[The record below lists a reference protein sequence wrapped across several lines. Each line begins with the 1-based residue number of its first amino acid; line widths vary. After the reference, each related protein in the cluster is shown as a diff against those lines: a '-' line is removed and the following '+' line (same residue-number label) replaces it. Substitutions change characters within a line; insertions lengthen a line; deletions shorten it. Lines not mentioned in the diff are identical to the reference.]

1 MSVFF
6 FSQIFLSSASS
17 YCILNAGAD
26 VGVGGGRLDSALQGY
41 AKSQYNSPGGLMDEV
56 YKYPC
61 TCGGTP
67 PPVAENEMRPHAHRI
82 PDEKYAGEVCGGTIM
97 LMVGEDNALLAY
109 GIQGQR
115 IAVDIMH

>member
-6 FSQIFLSSASS
+6 LSLLFLSFASF

-41 AKSQYNSPGGLMDEV
+41 VKFQYNSPGGLMDEV

-61 TCGGTP
+61 TCGGTSSP
-67 PPVAENEMRPHAHRI
+67 ATENEMRHRI

-97 LMVGEDNALLAY
+97 LMVGEDNALLAH
-109 GIQGQR
+109 GIHGQR
-115 IAVDIMH
+115 IAVDIVH

>member
-1 MSVFF
+1 MSL
-6 FSQIFLSSASS
+6 SRLSSLLLLVLRVC
-17 YCILNAGAD
+17 YTVLMPGTTN
-26 VGVGGGRLDSALQGY
+26 VLRLDSALQGY
-41 AKSQYNSPGGLMDEV
+41 VKFQYKSAQGMMDEV

-67 PPVAENEMRPHAHRI
+67 PPVAENEMRHAHRI

-97 LMVGEDNALLAY
+97 LMVGEDNALVAY

-115 IAVDIMH
+115 IAVDIVH

>member
-1 MSVFF
+1 MPGTTNV
-6 FSQIFLSSASS
+6 L
-17 YCILNAGAD
+17 
-26 VGVGGGRLDSALQGY
+26 RLDSALQGY
-41 AKSQYNSPGGLMDEV
+41 VKFQYKSAQGMMDEV

-67 PPVAENEMRPHAHRI
+67 PPVAENEMRHAHRI

-115 IAVDIMH
+115 IAVDIVH